1 MRVIA
6 GTARGTVLKA
16 GRGLRIRPTSDRV
29 REAIFSILGEK
40 ALNSNFLD
48 LFAGSGAL
56 AIEALSRGAEAAVI
70 VESSNRCIKI
80 IRRNLDAAGLAK
92 KAQIISSDAYKYLKA
107 AVSQGIKFDI
117 IAADPPYS
125 REGDPESTKSGT
137 LSHAKRTLLWLSE
150 NDMLKK
156 NGIVFIEHSISEK
169 LSCEGTLKP
178 LSTRE
183 YGTTAV
189 SFFGKK

>member
-1 MRVIA
+1 LRVIA
-6 GTARGTVLKA
+6 GTARGTILKA
-16 GRGLRIRPTSDRV
+16 GRGLLIRPTSDRV

-40 ALNSNFLD
+40 TLNSHFLD

-56 AIEALSRGAEAAVI
+56 AIEALSRGAASAVI

-80 IRRNLDAAGLAK
+80 IRQNLDAAGLAE
-92 KAQIISSDAYKYLKA
+92 KARIISADAYKYLET

-125 REGDPESTKSGT
+125 QKDGPESATF
-137 LSHAKRTLLWLSE
+137 SHAKRTLLWLSE
-150 NDMLKK
+150 NDILNK
-156 NGIVFIEHSISEK
+156 NGIVFIEHNSFEK
-169 LSCEGTLKP
+169 LSCEGMLKP